1 MKRSISKHPLSP
13 LTRRTIYAVI
23 AVALVMTVGTVGMKS
38 LTGWS
43 WIDSFYFMSM
53 VATAQG
59 PPSSPPTFWS
69 KIFASIMAFVSIGT
83 LITAVGT
90 IFGPFLGY
98 VFHKGVMFAEKEL
111 DARESKEKGYA

>member
-1 MKRSISKHPLSP
+1 MV
-13 LTRRTIYAVI
+13 AI
-23 AVALVMTVGTVGMKS
+23 ASVMIVGTAGMKT

-59 PPSSPPTFWS
+59 PPSAPPNFWS

-98 VFHKGVMFAEKEL
+98 VFHKGVMFAEKEFE
-111 DARESKEKGYA
+111 RKEGKKDSDN